1 MWKRWHKWSVLIFH
15 TWLVYVEDMTENA
28 FRPEG
33 RITHISSCVYMYIYI
48 YIYIQ
53 ISNCQFWRK
62 DLAFEL
68 FTVNSV
74 YKIIVGLS
82 WFFVLTSLFLHS
94 SESRHTNQL
103 CSISQCNSDSLLNE
117 VNDFPW
123 IWGNLLFM
131 YLNPFY
137 L

>member
-1 MWKRWHKWSVLIFH
+1 MICFNFPHLASLCGRHDRKCLSSWRKDHPHFL
-15 TWLVYVEDMTENA
+15 LCVYV
-28 FRPEG
+28 
-33 RITHISSCVYMYIYI
+33 YIYI